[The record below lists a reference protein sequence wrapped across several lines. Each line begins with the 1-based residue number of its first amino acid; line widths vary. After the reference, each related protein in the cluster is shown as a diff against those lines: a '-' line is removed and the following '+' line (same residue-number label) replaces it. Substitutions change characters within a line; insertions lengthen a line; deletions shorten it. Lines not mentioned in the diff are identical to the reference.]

1 MNNRLTKRR
10 KMAERFGTMSD
21 EEYNLAFANYDN
33 LNRHEQI
40 LVVRRTILEIQAF
53 LDARNGLHDI
63 AEIRRYVQLLPAMQQ
78 RQAEMNARTM
88 ILRAAM

>member
-1 MNNRLTKRR
+1 
-10 KMAERFGTMSD
+10 MADRFGTMSN

-40 LVVRRTILEIQAF
+40 LLVRRTILQVQAF
-53 LDARNGLHDI
+53 LDARNDLHDI
-63 AEIRRYVQLLPAMQQ
+63 AEIRRYVQLLPTMQH
-78 RQAEMNARTM
+78 RQAAMNARTM